1 MRFFSFNDPSLTVSS
16 ITKQFHTNSSI
27 TTEVDHRILNVL
39 KVFPQNAVINVF
51 KFFQFCSCRKRR
63 WDIASRPPA
72 RPFARPRRRQLG
84 SAFLAIFLSSCLV
97 DLASLHRYLAYFS
110 FDFLFF
116 ILSSR
121 FFSVILIFVLL
132 FFSFGIYLFLRNI
145 SFLSFIN
152 PQLLFQVIILLLLVS
167 IQPLILLTLQ
177 LLLLLTLVQLVLPL
191 LLRFPMLQQLLL
203 LLPLLLLLQYL
214 LPHYFCCY
222 YYKYFTYNSPDIFV
236 SSDTCTTI

>member
-27 TTEVDHRILNVL
+27 TTEVDHRILNAL

-63 WDIASRPPA
+63 WDMASRPPA
-72 RPFARPRRRQLG
+72 RSPARAAVSWEVLPWR
-84 SAFLAIFLSSCLV
+84 FFLSSCLV
-97 DLASLHRYLAYFS
+97 DLASLHRYLVYFS

-116 ILSSR
+116 LLLSR
-121 FFSVILIFVLL
+121 FFFRYLNICFTL
-132 FFSFGIYLFLRNI
+132 FSFGFYLFLRNI
-145 SFLSFIN
+145 SYLFFIN
-152 PQLLFQVIILLLLVS
+152 PQLLLQVIILLLLVS
-167 IQPLILLTLQ
+167 IQPQILLTLQ